1 MLVVAPYKAQ
11 VSLSVGVCRP
21 ARGSERSTS
30 SRSKRQQSPF
40 YSMTT
45 SHPEDIPRNF
55 EFLYS
60 HNRLNVALSRA
71 RTAAIVLCSP
81 ELLKA
86 RCKTPE
92 QMRLINALCLFAER
106 ATRLP
111 TPTMV

>member
-1 MLVVAPYKAQ
+1 
-11 VSLSVGVCRP
+11 
-21 ARGSERSTS
+21 
-30 SRSKRQQSPF
+30 
-40 YSMTT
+40 MTT

-71 RTAAIVLCSP
+71 RTAAIVVCSP

-92 QMRLINALCLFAER
+92 QMRLINALCLFAEGAQHLKVNSGGHR
-106 ATRLP
+106 RVTTGKDSAHEAIGG
-111 TPTMV
+111 VANQ